1 MGWDP
6 EAGGCCLGEKGDPT
20 QGWELGQ
27 GSFSP
32 LFFYFLSHPA
42 MGGGGGGGGALGEEE
57 GGQLEALMILASD
70 SFAWLSL
77 SLSSSSVSTVSTMAV
92 VTECLT
98 AAMNPLQRALHQV
111 KHQNN
116 ALWVKPLRKL

>member
-6 EAGGCCLGEKGDPT
+6 EAGGCCWGEKGDPT
-20 QGWELGQ
+20 QKWELGQ

-32 LFFYFLSHPA
+32 FFSYFSSHPA
-42 MGGGGGGGGALGEEE
+42 MGGGGGGGGAVGVEE

-70 SFAWLSL
+70 SFAGSLL

-98 AAMNPLQRALHQV
+98 AAMSPLQRARHQV

-116 ALWVKPLRKL
+116 IG